1 LISNPPIMRFHAR
14 CNTNHGALFPCS
26 SVSFRGEKKASTTA
40 RQEPRPPKGTTI
52 ILDGRS
58 AAETGTSHIC
68 STRDATPSM
77 VPFFRVLPCSSVVK
91 KASTTARQEPRPP
104 KGATIILDERS
115 MAETG
120 TSHIRSTRDATP
132 STVQFFR
139 VLPWHSVVK
148 KSKHNGSAGASPS
161 QGYNHHS

>member
-1 LISNPPIMRFHAR
+1 
-14 CNTNHGALFPCS
+14 
-26 SVSFRGEKKASTTA
+26 TA

-52 ILDGRS
+52 ILDERS
-58 AAETGTSHIC
+58 MAENGTSHIC
-68 STRDATPSM
+68 STRDVTPTT

-104 KGATIILDERS
+104 KGTTIILDERS
-115 MAETG
+115 VAENG
-120 TSHIRSTRDATP
+120 TSHICSTRDATP

-148 KSKHNGSAGASPS
+148 KSKHNGSAGTSPS
-161 QGYNHHS
+161 QVRGDTTARLPTDPIANSRPIVRINQTMPNLTVLLTSRNL